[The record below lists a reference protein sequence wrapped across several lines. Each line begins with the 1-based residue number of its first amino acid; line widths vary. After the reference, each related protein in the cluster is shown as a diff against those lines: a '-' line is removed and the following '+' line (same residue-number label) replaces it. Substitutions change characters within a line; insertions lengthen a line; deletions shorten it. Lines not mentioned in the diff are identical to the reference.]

1 MALFVLACFDHPNG
15 LDRRLSVRANH
26 LAYVDENRDRLKIA
40 GPMFDSA
47 GQMCGSLFIIEAE
60 SEAEVEA
67 FSKADPYRINDVFGQ
82 VEIRGLKVTVGEL
95 P

>member
-1 MALFVLACFDHPNG
+1 MALFVLACFDHPNA
-15 LDRRLSVRANH
+15 LERRLAVRPTH
-26 LAYVDENRDRLKIA
+26 LAWVDENRDRLKVA

-47 GQMCGSLFIIEAE
+47 GQMCGSLFILEAAD
-60 SEAEVEA
+60 EAEVEA

-82 VEIRGLKVTVGEL
+82 VEIRGLKVTVGAL